1 MLAKFFSALHRP
13 IYDKRLEVLVAVI
26 SQHLEPGDQV
36 LDVGC
41 GSGTLGA
48 ALVQANRGKN
58 VVVHG
63 LERYPR
69 GAEPIH
75 VVPYDKKE
83 FPFADGTY
91 DVVVVADVLHH
102 EEDSEA
108 LLREC
113 IRVSRRLVIIKDH
126 QISGPLAYRRIC
138 LIDWAANAPYGVRCL
153 YRYNTPDE
161 WTQCLARLELKPIL
175 RLNKMNLYPPVVNLL
190 FGRSL
195 QFLAITQVEKSN
207 SSQHASEPASD
218 AKSTN

>member
-1 MLAKFFSALHRP
+1 MIAKFLSALHRP
-13 IYDKRLEVLVAVI
+13 IYDKRLEVLVAII
-26 SQHLEPGDQV
+26 SQHLEPNDQV

-41 GSGTLGA
+41 GGGALGA
-48 ALVQANRGKN
+48 ALIRANRGRN
-58 VVVHG
+58 IVVHG
-63 LERYPR
+63 LEKYPR
-69 GAEPIH
+69 GAEPIQ

-83 FPFADGTY
+83 FPFADATY
-91 DVVVVADVLHH
+91 DVVIVADVLHH

-153 YRYNTPDE
+153 YRYNTPRE
-161 WTQCLARLELKPIL
+161 WTECLARLELKPIL

-195 QFLAITQVEKSN
+195 QFLAITQIEKLNSN
-207 SSQHASEPASD
+207 RHATLPVRDARSSD
-218 AKSTN
+218 